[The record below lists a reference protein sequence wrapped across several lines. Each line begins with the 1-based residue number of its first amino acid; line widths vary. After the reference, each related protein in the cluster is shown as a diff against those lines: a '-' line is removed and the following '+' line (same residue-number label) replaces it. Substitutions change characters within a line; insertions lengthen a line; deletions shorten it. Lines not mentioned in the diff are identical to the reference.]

1 MVNIIGNSNLHLSF
15 TVTFSMHQRT
25 GKSHEQQGVQTD
37 ITITGKIG
45 IITEKIGIITGIIFL
60 LLRFNFHRN

>member
-45 IITEKIGIITGIIFL
+45 IITGIIFL